1 MFDLKKKFWLVV
13 WRTEKLFVR
22 VLLDWKSQK
31 QNPASLV
38 ETAQQNK
45 GKYRKSYTRT
55 EKKQT

>member
-13 WRTEKLFVR
+13 WRTEKLYVR

-45 GKYRKSYTRT
+45 GKYQKS
-55 EKKQT
+55 